1 MLALDAMT
9 YGVAPMSHGATD
21 DDTFAALAERHR
33 AELRLHCYRMLGSI
47 EDAEDA
53 VQETLLRA
61 WRRRELFEGRSTF
74 RAWLYRIATNCCL
87 DALDRRARRVLP
99 TAIAG
104 PADPNADHPPAPE
117 ILWLEPYP
125 DRLLEEIVDEAAGPP
140 ERVVTQE
147 TVELV
152 FMAAIQHLPPRQR
165 ATLILRD
172 VLGWSAREAAD
183 IAGMTTAA
191 ANSALQRARGTMR
204 QRLPERRL
212 EWPRNAAAEA
222 AEQRLLERYMG
233 AWARSD
239 VDGIVALLREDA
251 RLVMPPIPAWFV
263 GRAAIAA
270 VLARYPLAAG
280 SPRHIHVPVRA
291 NRQPAF
297 AVFLESPGG
306 DPPVPLGVEV
316 VRIEDGLIAELD
328 IFLQPRL
335 VGAFGV
341 TPPPA

>member
-1 MLALDAMT
+1 MT
-9 YGVAPMSHGATD
+9 YGGATMSRGATD
-21 DDTFAALAERHR
+21 HDTFAVLAERHR
-33 AELRLHCYRMLGSI
+33 AELRLHCYRMMGSI

-99 TAIAG
+99 TAIAA
-104 PADPNADHPPAPE
+104 PADPLGDHPPAPE
-117 ILWLEPYP
+117 IPWLEPYP
-125 DRLLEEIVDEAAGPP
+125 DRLLDEIIDDAAGPS
-140 ERVVTQE
+140 ERVVAQE
-147 TVELV
+147 TIELV
-152 FMAAIQHLPPRQR
+152 FMAAIQYLPPRQR
-165 ATLILRD
+165 AALILRD

-183 IAGMTTAA
+183 IIGMSTAA
-191 ANSALQRARGTMR
+191 ANSALQRARVTLR
-204 QRLPERRL
+204 LHLPERRL

-233 AWARSD
+233 AWARTD

-263 GRAAIAA
+263 GRDAIAA
-270 VLARYPLAAG
+270 VLARYPFAPG
-280 SPRHIHVPVRA
+280 SPGYIHVPVRA

-297 AVFLESPGG
+297 AVFLESAGG
-306 DPPVPLGVEV
+306 APPTPHAVQV
-316 VRIEDGLIAELD
+316 VRIEDGLIAEID

-335 VGAFGV
+335 VAAFAV
-341 TPPPA
+341 SPPA